1 MGCSIHRT
9 VTHGDTPRARDS
21 THRCIA
27 SAKVQSNTI
36 QQLQGDYFASSAELA
51 SKKQRLVTTS
61 LPKTEHATA
70 TRREHCTHTRM
81 AGELATHTQY
91 PHAAVLLKLSNTA
104 AVVVTHKGT
113 SILRNTLDC
122 MAAAAAAGVAV
133 TKTAEVAIAK
143 IATASV
149 FAVTP
154 AAGVACAGGV
164 LVLGGTAL
172 FVTMRRRG
180 AATAAEMRHVPP
192 AQTPA
197 GVAPRQAH
205 DEQAAQ
211 IAALQRRE
219 RELAAAAEASRQEAL
234 RLEQTVDDL
243 AAAREAAETHAAA
256 VEMRSR
262 VAIDAARA
270 LTRELARQGE
280 VAQRV
285 EDELRAVTER
295 TASDVALAR
304 QAEVEARTAADAATR
319 EAEALRAQQAAQEA
333 RRREQMEREA
343 ALSSAELKHLD
354 TIGFDVSHYNIAVV
368 GPSGAGKSTFI
379 NSMRG
384 LFAGQPGAATVGTG
398 AQTTTESARFPMP
411 GADHIVF
418 WDEPG
423 GDTLDFPAATY
434 FERRCLHRFDCI
446 IAMYNGRFTAVMS
459 AIISEALK
467 RGVRVLVVYTKMD
480 VEVHN
485 ERNNW
490 FEPMSAEVAETAL
503 RERVRDN
510 VAAEV
515 QRLRSA
521 ADPSE
526 VSTSASAVPL
536 FFIDSILM
544 VQGKWRFDEKALKLE
559 VVRCFAPRLGGA
571 MTAEELWAHVTAI
584 AGEDAAEWQVPREE

>member
-1 MGCSIHRT
+1 
-9 VTHGDTPRARDS
+9 
-21 THRCIA
+21 
-27 SAKVQSNTI
+27 
-36 QQLQGDYFASSAELA
+36 
-51 SKKQRLVTTS
+51 
-61 LPKTEHATA
+61 
-70 TRREHCTHTRM
+70 M
-81 AGELATHTQY
+81 AF
-91 PHAAVLLKLSNTA
+91 VL
-104 AVVVTHKGT
+104 VVVPIVVG
-113 SILRNTLDC
+113 
-122 MAAAAAAGVAV
+122 AAAAV
-133 TKTAEVAIAK
+133 
-143 IATASV
+143 
-149 FAVTP
+149 
-154 AAGVACAGGV
+154 AGGIAFY
-164 LVLGGTAL
+164 L
-172 FVTMRRRG
+172 RRKRG
-180 AATAAEMRHVPP
+180 AATAAEMRFVPE
-192 AQTPA
+192 ARKTA
-197 GVAPRQAH
+197 VAARKTAEDSETKTAEVP
-205 DEQAAQ
+205 E
-211 IAALQRRE
+211 LE
-219 RELAAAAEASRQEAL
+219 SLLAAEHEAL
-234 RLEQTVDDL
+234 RLEQEARAHVAPLAPLEHIQQKLDDL
-243 AAAREAAETHAAA
+243 TVVVVAAGVDIAAAREAAEIRA
-256 VEMRSR
+256 VSIEMRSR
-262 VAIDAARA
+262 VAIAAA
-270 LTRELARQGE
+270 KKAAAEAVRQGE
-280 VAQRV
+280 VAKRV
-285 EDELRAVTER
+285 EDEVLAVTER
-295 TASDVALAR
+295 TASEVALAR
-304 QAEVEARTAADAATR
+304 QAEVGARTAVDAATR
-319 EAEALRAQQAAQEA
+319 EAEALRAELARLRAQQAARDA
-333 RRREQMEREA
+333 HHRKQMEEEA
-343 ALSSAELKHLD
+343 ALWAAELRHMEA
-354 TIGFDVSHYNIAVV
+354 IGFDVSHYNIAVA
-368 GPSGAGKSTFI
+368 GPAGTGKSTFI

-384 LFAGQPGAATVGTG
+384 LFSDDPGAATVGTG

-434 FERRCLHRFDCI
+434 FERRCLRHFDCI